1 MNRVERNRVWRLSSV
16 LALAVLLLTPDAPS
30 LAQNATPIAS
40 PYASATDLSQLS
52 GRIVADGSSTVWPIM
67 VAAGEQFSELAP
79 NVVAEIEFSGTTGG
93 FRRFCAG
100 DSDLQDASR
109 PITPDEETT
118 CATNGVK
125 YDVFPLGFDGITI
138 TVNPQNTWVTC
149 LTVDQL
155 RALWQPDSTIHTWK
169 DLDPAWPET
178 KIELYAPG
186 PDSGTFDYFTEVI
199 VGEVDAS
206 RTDYVPSENDLDL
219 VEGVASQKDALGY
232 FGFAY
237 YEQNAERLRP
247 VAVDA
252 GKGCIAPTV
261 QTIAGGTYAPLSRPL
276 YVYVKREA
284 LSRPEV
290 GEFLRFTLAQAAT
303 IVSSVG
309 YVPLPAA
316 DYAQTQQQLDRLL
329 GG

>member
-1 MNRVERNRVWRLSSV
+1 MSRGNEQWLRRLGFT
-16 LALAVLLLTPDAPS
+16 LLLTALLLAPGKTV
-30 LAQNATPIAS
+30 AQKATPVAS
-40 PYASATDLSQLS
+40 PYVPQTDLSQLS
-52 GRIVADGSSTVWPIM
+52 GRIIADGSSTVWPIM
-67 VAAGEQFSELAP
+67 VAVEEQFSELAT
-79 NVVAEIEFSGTTGG
+79 NVVAEVEFSGTTRG

-138 TVNPQNTWVTC
+138 TVNPQNTWVPC

-169 DLDPAWPET
+169 DLDPSWPDAT
-178 KIELYAPG
+178 IEFYAPG
-186 PDSGTFDYFTEVI
+186 LDSGTFDYFTEAI
-199 VGEVDAS
+199 NDEVDAG
-206 RTDYVPSENDLDL
+206 RTDYIPSENDLDL

-237 YEQNAERLRP
+237 YEQNADRLRS

-252 GKGCIAPTV
+252 GKG
-261 QTIAGGTYAPLSRPL
+261 
-276 YVYVKREA
+276 
-284 LSRPEV
+284 
-290 GEFLRFTLAQAAT
+290 
-303 IVSSVG
+303 
-309 YVPLPAA
+309 
-316 DYAQTQQQLDRLL
+316 
-329 GG
+329 